1 VVVRRRG
8 ARPPAAAVGWAA
20 LAALSVLAAGCGD
33 EAAPPG
39 AAAPARPTEIAT
51 TSAQASTPTETA
63 GVPDPSSEAAVQVVA
78 AYYREINDAS
88 VAGRVADVSGTA
100 LEGCQRCIHD
110 VATTRLIDQRGL
122 RADVGPYAVSD
133 LDGGEAAGVG
143 ARVEFTVALVAVR
156 MLDPADREAER
167 TAAGP
172 TRRGTAELSLTGNG
186 WRIRSIDY
194 AAG

>member
-1 VVVRRRG
+1 V
-8 ARPPAAAVGWAA
+8 AVGIAA
-20 LAALSVLAAGCGD
+20 LAVLTVLVAGCGD
-33 EAAPPG
+33 DSGSAG
-39 AAAPARPTEIAT
+39 AAAPARPGEVTA
-51 TSAQASTPTETA
+51 TSAPVPTLTGTASA
-63 GVPDPSSEAAVQVVA
+63 PDPSPDAAMQVVA

-100 LEGCQRCIHD
+100 LDGCRRCVHD

-133 LDGGEAAGVG
+133 LDGGERVGVS
-143 ARVEFTVALVAVR
+143 ATVEFTVSLVAVR
-156 MLDPADREAER
+156 MLDPADREVER

-172 TRRGTAELSLTGNG
+172 TQRGTAELSFSGEG

-194 AAG
+194 ADS